1 MNVDAIVVGGSYA
14 GLSAAMQLARAR
26 RSVLVIDAGQPRNR
40 FAAAGHGFL
49 GQDGRAPAAI
59 TAIAR
64 EQVLAYPTVRFIEGE
79 AIQASGSDLGFTV
92 TLADGSQ
99 HTASRLVLAT
109 GVVDE
114 LPAVPGLRERWGV
127 SVLHCPYCHGY
138 EVANGQLG
146 MLATFPSIHTAMLLP
161 DWGPTTLFTNGV
173 FDLDQEQL
181 TALASRGITVETVP
195 VVGILGD
202 APGISGVELAD
213 GRIIPIDALF
223 TNPRTRLASSLAE
236 QLGCAITE
244 GPLGP
249 YIVVDDFKATSV
261 PGVYAAGDAASP
273 WANATAAS
281 ASGVMAGAAA
291 HQSLIFIRQAA

>member
-40 FAAAGHGFL
+40 FAEAGHGFF

-59 TAIAR
+59 LATGR
-64 EQVLAYPTVRFIEGE
+64 EQVLAYPTVQFIEGE
-79 AIQASGSDLGFTV
+79 AIQASGSDDGFTV
-92 TLADGSQ
+92 TLADGSM
-99 HTASRLVLAT
+99 HAAARLVLAT

-114 LPAVPGLRERWGV
+114 LPDVPGLRERWGV

-138 EVANGQLG
+138 EVAGAQLG
-146 MLATFPSIHTAMLLP
+146 MLASFPSIHTAMLLP
-161 DWGPTTLFTNGV
+161 DWGPTTLFVNDA
-173 FDLDQEQL
+173 FDPDQEQL
-181 TALASRGITVETVP
+181 TALASRGITVETAP
-195 VVGILGD
+195 VVGILGE

-223 TNPRTRLASSLAE
+223 TNPRTRLASPLAE
-236 QLGCAITE
+236 QLGCALTE

-249 YIVVDDFKATSV
+249 SIVVDDFKATSV
-261 PGVYAAGDAASP
+261 PGVYAAGDASSP
-273 WANATAAS
+273 WSNATGAS
-281 ASGVMAGAAA
+281 AAGVMAGAAA
-291 HQSLIFIRQAA
+291 HQSLVFATAA